1 MDTSKNTSAA
11 FQLGFHVAYGLGQK
25 YTLASSPTNT
35 SYPAAPIAPEH
46 LETARAII
54 LAKQIELENH
64 LTQSRQFFQPAF
76 NWGYFWAFNNNNTI
90 ESSVAAIIDD
100 SQLGRILVCYQQPV
114 ICALIFANPQCSLCD
129 QVRIATYL
137 VSVGCYLVRFDSR
150 IESVLRYT
158 VSVLCTLINQNTE
171 NNTANTCQYAEAA
184 SNKSKNIHPEILKQN
199 TTEKAGK

>member
-1 MDTSKNTSAA
+1 MGTLSNTSAA

-25 YTLASSPTNT
+25 YALASSPINIGCP
-35 SYPAAPIAPEH
+35 SAPVAPEI
-46 LETARAII
+46 LETTRSAI

-64 LTQSRQFFQPAF
+64 LTQSGQFFQPAF
-76 NWGYFWAFNNNNTI
+76 NWGYFWAFNNNTI

-100 SQLGRILVCYQQPV
+100 PQLGRILVCYQQPF
-114 ICALIFANPQCSLCD
+114 ISALIFANPQCSLCD

-150 IESVLRYT
+150 IKSVLRYT
-158 VSVLCTLINQNTE
+158 VSVLCTLINKNTE
-171 NNTANTCQYAEAA
+171 NNTTNTYQYAEAA
-184 SNKSKNIHPEILKQN
+184 GNKSKNIHPEILERN